1 MGEFYNKITDEKLYD
16 ISGIQ
21 KMHFNTIYQWY
32 YDLKT
37 NSTIAKQGKTWLF
50 MPDLFGFLLTGEK
63 YNEYTIA
70 STSAAIDAKTREYSK
85 ELFESLDLPMDFL
98 QKLVHPGTVVGALTE
113 EIQTETGLGTIP
125 VVAIGSHDT
134 ASAVAGTPLTSQNE
148 AYLVCGTWCLMGME
162 LDDPRIST
170 QSLEAELTN
179 EGGIEGKIRFLKN
192 INGLW
197 FLQQL
202 RKGWNEKG
210 HALGFPDIIQEVL
223 KTDHNYGVDAADPR
237 FLAPQDMA
245 QEIIDYCKETYDV
258 ELSTIGEVAR
268 AAYNGLAILYKKT
281 VDSFTEITGY
291 EIDTVRIVG
300 GGIQDQFLCQH
311 VANTVGTKVLAGPVE
326 ASALGNVVMQMKA
339 VGEIESIAQGRKM
352 IATSFEQREYNP
364 KVE

>member
-1 MGEFYNKITDEKLYD
+1 
-16 ISGIQ
+16 
-21 KMHFNTIYQWY
+21 
-32 YDLKT
+32 
-37 NSTIAKQGKTWLF
+37 
-50 MPDLFGFLLTGEK
+50 
-63 YNEYTIA
+63 
-70 STSAAIDAKTREYSK
+70 
-85 ELFESLDLPMDFL
+85 
-98 QKLVHPGTVVGALTE
+98 
-113 EIQTETGLGTIP
+113 
-125 VVAIGSHDT
+125 
-134 ASAVAGTPLTSQNE
+134 
-148 AYLVCGTWCLMGME
+148 
-162 LDDPRIST
+162 
-170 QSLEAELTN
+170 
-179 EGGIEGKIRFLKN
+179 
-192 INGLW
+192 
-197 FLQQL
+197 
-202 RKGWNEKG
+202 
-210 HALGFPDIIQEVL
+210 
-223 KTDHNYGVDAADPR
+223 
-237 FLAPQDMA
+237 MA